1 MPRPPRYASAM
12 SSLPSG
18 RYLDPATPP
27 HISTLIVLTGLGAL
41 TMNVFLPSLP
51 DMAAYFGT
59 EYWVMQLSVSLYL
72 AMNAVL
78 QLFIGPISDRFGR
91 RPVLLGSLILFCIA
105 TLGAILAPTATVFLI
120 FRMAQA
126 VIVAGLVLGRAVVR
140 DMVPQE
146 EAASMIGYVT
156 MGMAVVPM
164 IGPAFGGV
172 LDQTFGWQSSFV
184 LLLVAG
190 LVVLWLTW
198 SDLGETAT
206 HTSASFREQISQYPE
221 LFSSRRF
228 WGYCLSATFAAG
240 AFFAFL
246 GGAPFVGTNV
256 YGLNSVQVGL
266 SVGAPAFGYFTGNFV
281 SGRYSVRMGVNR
293 MITAGAIVSTLGM
306 ALPFV
311 LILAGFDTALIFFGS
326 VTLMGVG
333 NGMVM
338 PNATAG
344 MLSVRPHL
352 AGSASGIGGAITI
365 LGGALLSAFA
375 GWVLGPDSSALPLVA
390 IMLISSAMALVAI
403 LYTMIRE
410 RQVTGL

>member
-1 MPRPPRYASAM
+1 M
-12 SSLPSG
+12 SSLPHG
-18 RYLDPATPP
+18 RYLDPASPP

-41 TMNVFLPSLP
+41 SMNIFLPSLP
-51 DMAAYFGT
+51 DMAAYFDT
-59 EYWVMQLSVSLYL
+59 DYRVMQLSVSAYL
-72 AMNAVL
+72 AVNAVL

-91 RPVLLGSLILFCIA
+91 RPVLLGSLILFSIA
-105 TLGAILAPTATVFLI
+105 TLGCILAPTATVFLI

-172 LDQTFGWQSSFV
+172 LDQAFGWQSNFV

-190 LVVLWLTW
+190 LAVLWLTW
-198 SDLGETAT
+198 SDLGETAIN
-206 HTSASFREQISQYPE
+206 TSASFREQVRQYPE

-256 YGLNSVQVGL
+256 YGLNSVQVGF
-266 SVGAPAFGYFTGNFV
+266 SVGAPALGYFTGNFI
-281 SGRYSVRMGVNR
+281 SGRYSIRMGVNW
-293 MITAGAIVSTLGM
+293 MITVGAIVSTLGM
-306 ALPFV
+306 TIPFL
-311 LILAGFDTALIFFGS
+311 LILAGFHSAFIFFGS
-326 VTLMGVG
+326 VTLMGIG

-338 PNATAG
+338 PNATSG

-365 LGGALLSAFA
+365 FGGAILSAFA
-375 GWVLGPDSSALPLVA
+375 GWVLGPDSSAMPLVV

-403 LYTMIRE
+403 VYTRVRE

>member
-1 MPRPPRYASAM
+1 M
-12 SSLPSG
+12 SSLPRG
-18 RYLDPATPP
+18 RYLDAATPP

-172 LDQTFGWQSSFV
+172 LDQAFGWQSSFV

-206 HTSASFREQISQYPE
+206 HTSASFREQLGQYPE
-221 LFSSRRF
+221 LFASRRF

-266 SVGAPAFGYFTGNFV
+266 SVGAPAFGYFTGNFI

-311 LILAGFDTALIFFGS
+311 LILAGFDTALVFFGS

-365 LGGALLSAFA
+365 LGGAVLSAFA

>member
-1 MPRPPRYASAM
+1 M
-12 SSLPSG
+12 SSLPRG
-18 RYLDPATPP
+18 RYLDAATPP

-172 LDQTFGWQSSFV
+172 LDQAFGWQSSFV

-206 HTSASFREQISQYPE
+206 HTSASFREQINQYPE

-266 SVGAPAFGYFTGNFV
+266 SVGAPAFGYFTGNFI

-311 LILAGFDTALIFFGS
+311 LILAGFDTALVFFGS

-365 LGGALLSAFA
+365 LGGAVLSAFA

>member
-1 MPRPPRYASAM
+1 M
-12 SSLPSG
+12 SSLPRG
-18 RYLDPATPP
+18 RYLDAATPP

-172 LDQTFGWQSSFV
+172 LDQAFGWQSSFV

-190 LVVLWLTW
+190 LAVLWLTW
-198 SDLGETAT
+198 SDLGETAI
-206 HTSASFREQISQYPE
+206 HTSASFREQLGQYPE
-221 LFSSRRF
+221 LFASRRF

-256 YGLNSVQVGL
+256 YGLNSVQVGF
-266 SVGAPAFGYFTGNFV
+266 SVGAPAIGYFTGNFI

-293 MITAGAIVSTLGM
+293 MITVGAIVSTLGM
-306 ALPFV
+306 AIPFV
-311 LILAGFDTALIFFGS
+311 LIPAGFHSAFIFFGS
-326 VTLMGVG
+326 VTLMGGG

-375 GWVLGPDSSALPLVA
+375 GWVLGPDSSALPLVT
-390 IMLISSAMALVAI
+390 IMLISSALALVAI
-403 LYTMIRE
+403 LYTMMRE

>member
-1 MPRPPRYASAM
+1 M
-12 SSLPSG
+12 SSLPRG

-41 TMNVFLPSLP
+41 TMNVFLPALP

-105 TLGAILAPTATVFLI
+105 TLGAILAPTATIFLI

-140 DMVPQE
+140 DMVPQDQ
-146 EAASMIGYVT
+146 AASMIGYVT

-164 IGPAFGGV
+164 IGPAFGGA
-172 LDQTFGWQSSFV
+172 LNQAFGWQSSFAM
-184 LLLVAG
+184 LLVAG
-190 LVVLWLTW
+190 LAVLWLTW
-198 SDLGETAT
+198 SDLGETAQ
-206 HTSASFREQISQYPE
+206 HTSASLREQLRQYPE

-256 YGLNSVQVGL
+256 YGLNSVQVGF
-266 SVGAPAFGYFTGNFV
+266 SVGAPAFGYFTGNFI

-306 ALPFV
+306 AIPFV
-311 LILAGFDTALIFFGS
+311 LILAGFSSAFVFFGS
-326 VTLMGVG
+326 VTLMGIG

-338 PNATAG
+338 PNATSG

-365 LGGALLSAFA
+365 LGGAILSAYA
-375 GWVLGPDSSALPLVA
+375 GWVLGPESSAMPLVL
-390 IMLISSAMALVAI
+390 IMLVSSAMALVAI
-403 LYTMIRE
+403 LYTMMRE